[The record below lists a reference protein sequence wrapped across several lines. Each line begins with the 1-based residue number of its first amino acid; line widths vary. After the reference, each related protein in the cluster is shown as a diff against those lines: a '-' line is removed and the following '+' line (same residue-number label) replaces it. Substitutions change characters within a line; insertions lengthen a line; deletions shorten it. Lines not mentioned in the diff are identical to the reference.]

1 MRKNNTLKKLVILA
15 GPTGVGKTQLAI
27 TLAKQFK
34 SSIISSDSRQLYK
47 ELNIGVACPSI
58 DELKQVPHYFIKNIS
73 IKEDYS
79 IGQYEQDG
87 LKLLSNLFKQN
98 EILFLCGGSGLYID
112 ALCKGVNQFPIIP
125 KKITTKIYNDLD
137 TKGLEFLV
145 EELKKNDVST
155 YNSIDI
161 KNSRR
166 IIRALEVFRTTKIPY
181 SKYISQQLEPREFKT
196 LYIALD
202 KPRDTLYNA
211 INRRVNKMMENGL
224 LDEVK
229 SLYKY
234 RNHKALQTIGYQ
246 ELFKY
251 LDGEILLD
259 NAIEEIKKNSRRYAK
274 RQITW
279 FNKSQYHHF
288 NIDNQQGIVDIIKN
302 YYK

>member
-1 MRKNNTLKKLVILA
+1 MKKLVILA
-15 GPTGVGKTQLAI
+15 GPTAVGKTKLAI
-27 TLAKQFK
+27 TLAKQFQ
-34 SSIISSDSRQLYK
+34 SAIISSDSRQLYK

-79 IGQYEQDG
+79 IGQYEKDG

-98 EILFLCGGSGLYID
+98 KILFLCGGSGLYID

-145 EELKKNDVST
+145 EDLKKNDVST

-166 IIRALEVFRTTKIPY
+166 IIRALEVFRTTTIPY
-181 SKYISQQLEPREFKT
+181 SKYISQQIAPREFET

-202 KPRDTLYNA
+202 KPRDTLYDA

>member
-1 MRKNNTLKKLVILA
+1 LKKLVILA
-15 GPTGVGKTQLAI
+15 GPTAVGKTQLAI

-34 SSIISSDSRQLYK
+34 SAIISSDSRQLYK

-58 DELKQVPHYFIKNIS
+58 DELKQVPHYFIKSIS

-79 IGQYEQDG
+79 IGQYEKDG

-98 EILFLCGGSGLYID
+98 KILFLCGGSGLYID

-145 EELKKNDVST
+145 EDLKRNDVST

-166 IIRALEVFRTTKIPY
+166 IIRALEVFRTTLIPY
-181 SKYISQQLEPREFKT
+181 SKYISQQIAPREFET

-202 KPRDTLYNA
+202 KPRDTLYDA

-251 LDGEILLD
+251 LDGDILLD